1 MDFEVATESMARID
15 YFVQENMD
23 RLTEDDKDMLNRIKT
38 LLS

>member
-1 MDFEVATESMARID
+1 MDFEVSTESMARID

-23 RLTEDDKDMLNRIKT
+23 SLTDDDKDMLNRIKT